1 MNLVV
6 LLIDLGQGLAWGA
19 LAIALLALGEVVVD
33 RLTPGNLGELIYV
46 QHNRNAAVVLGSGV
60 LAVGAIVM
68 TSILTSSDGFL
79 AGLITAA
86 VYGVLGI
93 GLLALS
99 FVVADKL
106 TPGELGEIVVAPE
119 PNPAAW
125 VIGANHLAVGAI
137 VSAAIS

>member
-79 AGLITAA
+79 AGLITAG

-106 TPGELGEIVVAPE
+106 TPGELGEIVVAEE
-119 PNPAAW
+119 PTPAAW

-137 VSAAIS
+137 VAAAIS